1 MFAVNLKFSV
11 MIRPYFSLQNVHLS
25 QSHVPAEEENGI
37 SSSTMIDW
45 TAPLQFKILFLII
58 AVSLY
63 IATRMLFWSCI
74 FPGKYVIKPYGFK
87 VLRFY

>member
-37 SSSTMIDW
+37 SSSTMID
-45 TAPLQFKILFLII
+45 
-58 AVSLY
+58 
-63 IATRMLFWSCI
+63 
-74 FPGKYVIKPYGFK
+74 
-87 VLRFY
+87 